1 MVRERLYIVHG
12 RGNDAV
18 GLVGSITAP
27 LGEAGGNI
35 VDLRQDVLHGRFTLD
50 MIVDLAGS
58 RLRFD
63 DFSAMLKELGEDT
76 GLALTVERYQPV
88 PRSPD
93 QQNLLLILLGNDQ
106 PGIIASV
113 SETLGKY
120 RANIEAA
127 QTIGREGM
135 FLMELLTDVS
145 QCRVP
150 LPNLMATIEAAMQ
163 AKGMKTI
170 FQTEDVFN
178 KQKRG
183 IVFNVTQSLVEP
195 TLCAEILQQ
204 TGLGADSLA
213 SAYRS
218 REPLAALRHAAACLE
233 GLPAAVMST
242 IVEGINPSRGSM
254 ELMQT
259 LKTMGYKIA
268 LVSHAFT
275 PLTEHLKLRLGLD
288 YSRGV
293 RLHSD
298 DDSQAC
304 LGGVSEEDYAAI
316 DPERMTAQIAEQEGI
331 SQDEVA
337 FISDAG
343 LPGAPGLRLEFDLG
357 QLLHLFNQHV
367 ISSNNLVGILG
378 SFGLPRS

>member
-1 MVRERLYIVHG
+1 MKG
-12 RGNDAV
+12 
-18 GLVGSITAP
+18 
-27 LGEAGGNI
+27 
-35 VDLRQDVLHGRFTLD
+35 
-50 MIVDLAGS
+50 
-58 RLRFD
+58 
-63 DFSAMLKELGEDT
+63 

-93 QQNLLLILLGNDQ
+93 QQNVLLILLGNDR
-106 PGIIASV
+106 PGIIARV

-150 LPNLMATIEAAMQ
+150 LPNLMAAVETAMQ
-163 AKGMKTI
+163 AAGMKTI

-183 IVFNVTQSLVEP
+183 IVFEVTSSLLEP
-195 TLCAEILQQ
+195 ALCAEILQQ
-204 TGLGADSLA
+204 TGLAADQLA
-213 SAYRS
+213 SAYGS
-218 REPLAALRHAAACLE
+218 LEPLAALRHAAACLE
-233 GLPAAVMST
+233 GFPAAVMST
-242 IVEGINPSRGSM
+242 IIEGINPSRGSV

-275 PLTEHLKLRLGLD
+275 PLTDHLQARLGLD
-288 YSRGV
+288 YSCGV
-293 RLHSD
+293 ALHAD
-298 DDSQAC
+298 DDSQAL
-304 LGGVSEEDYAAI
+304 LGEVSEEDYATI
-316 DPERMTAQIAEQEGI
+316 NPKRMAAQIAQQDGI
-331 SQDEVA
+331 SSEEIT

-343 LPGAPGLRLEFDLG
+343 QPGAPGLQLELDLG
-357 QLLHLFNQHV
+357 QLLHLFNEHV

-378 SFGLPRS
+378 CFGLPRS